1 MWILWERKGNRDWH
15 KNIPLE
21 RKGRRG
27 CRCWRSGLRAGFLV
41 TGCADQERFVEM
53 EFLISFGAI
62 QPTWKT
68 ADVRRT
74 VVLQG
79 GEKNGVSQS
88 DYSHVLTLEATDV
101 EDMHFRI

>member
-1 MWILWERKGNRDWH
+1 
-15 KNIPLE
+15 
-21 RKGRRG
+21 
-27 CRCWRSGLRAGFLV
+27 
-41 TGCADQERFVEM
+41 M

-74 VVLQG
+74 IVLLG